1 MKMFNLRTGS
11 EIVSHCQL
19 LEQWHTYLL
28 SADGLLLY
36 ETAVF
41 QFETVFKQLLCVIH
55 DIIRID

>member
-1 MKMFNLRTGS
+1 MKMSNLRTGS
-11 EIVSHCQL
+11 EIISHCQL
-19 LEQWHTYLL
+19 LEQWLAYLL